1 MFISFLINKIM
12 FLVLVKNNNPDH
24 EQMKLGLQPVKY
36 DIFVNIKVFMCT

>member
-1 MFISFLINKIM
+1 M

-36 DIFVNIKVFMCT
+36 DIYLQILKYLYLCVHDNT